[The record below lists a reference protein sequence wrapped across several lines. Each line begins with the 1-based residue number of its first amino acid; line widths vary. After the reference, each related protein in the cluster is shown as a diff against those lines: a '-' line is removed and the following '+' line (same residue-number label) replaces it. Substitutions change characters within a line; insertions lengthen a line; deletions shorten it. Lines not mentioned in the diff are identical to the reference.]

1 MSKNEVTLLKE
12 ENEKQS
18 TDLREDDKLVIKDIM
33 KSMSVFKVNSYD
45 SQVVQRDL
53 IGMAQESKLRN
64 SSLQLA
70 IGGDVKGFTNEII
83 NNSSGPCK
91 REILLNLLLKLSG
104 YFFGWFTGLAFLAYG
119 GLSWEANPIIYLY
132 YIGAVV
138 IIFVTEGMI
147 TPLFITEKGL
157 KKKLS
162 SLFSILLF
170 VVLTTIIYF
179 LNDNQYTREVNGGY
193 IIVIS
198 AIVYFIV
205 KYLNRINIHRLAKG
219 KKNYIADLQK

>member
-1 MSKNEVTLLKE
+1 MHENEVILLKE

-18 TDLREDDKLVIKDIM
+18 RELMKDDKRVIKDIM
-33 KSMSVFKVNSYD
+33 KSMSMFKVNSYD
-45 SQVVQRDL
+45 AQVIQRDL
-53 IGMAQESKLRN
+53 IGMAQELRLRN
-64 SSLQLA
+64 SSLQEA
-70 IGGDVKGFTNEII
+70 IGDDVKGFTNEII

-91 REILLNLLLKLSG
+91 REILLNLSFKISG
-104 YFFGWFTGLAFLAYG
+104 YFFVWFTGLAFGAYG

-132 YIGAVV
+132 YIGAVL

-157 KKKLS
+157 KKNLS
-162 SLFSILLF
+162 SLFSIVLF

-198 AIVYFIV
+198 AIVYLII

-219 KKNYIADLQK
+219 KKNYIDDLR

>member
-1 MSKNEVTLLKE
+1 MTQNEVILLKE

-18 TDLREDDKLVIKDIM
+18 IELREEDERIIKNIM
-33 KSMSVFKVNSYD
+33 KSMSMFKVNSYD
-45 SQVVQRDL
+45 AQVIQRDL
-53 IGMAQESKLRN
+53 IGMAQELELRN
-64 SSLQLA
+64 SSLQEA
-70 IGGDVKGFTNEII
+70 VGDDVKGFTNDII

-91 REILLNLLLKLSG
+91 REILLNLFLKLSG
-104 YFFGWFTGLAFLAYG
+104 YFFLWFTGLAFVAYG

-132 YIGAVV
+132 YIGVV
-138 IIFVTEGMI
+138 LIIFVTEGMI

-162 SLFSILLF
+162 SVFSIMLF
-170 VVLTTIIYF
+170 VVLTAILFFI
-179 LNDNQYTREVNGGY
+179 NDNHYTTEVNGGY

-198 AIVYFIV
+198 AIIYLIT

-219 KKNYIADLQK
+219 KKNYIADLK